1 MPPDTGE
8 SAAILKHSLDH
19 MRLSITSGADS
30 SVDFVRIL
38 GDVDLSDTEQLG
50 LAARK
55 LDGDNASAV
64 YVDLAGTTYMGST
77 LLGFLAHLGEDGNVR
92 RPLVLCRPTRAAR
105 RMIHLTGLD
114 EVAIVRPDLPRQW
127 PANREEAPDGLA

>member
-1 MPPDTGE
+1 
-8 SAAILKHSLDH
+8 
-19 MRLSITSGADS
+19 MRLSITTAPDS

-50 LAARK
+50 LAARE
-55 LDGDNASAV
+55 LISDDASAV

-77 LLGFLAHLGEDGNVR
+77 LLGFLAHLGEDGPTR
-92 RPLVLCRPTRAAR
+92 RPLVLCRPTPAAR

-114 EVAIVRPDLPRQW
+114 EHAVVRADLPRQW
-127 PANREEAPDGLA
+127 PVDARDSDPSASRNRWTSA

>member
-1 MPPDTGE
+1 
-8 SAAILKHSLDH
+8 

-30 SVDFVRIL
+30 SIDFVRIL
-38 GDVDLSDTEQLG
+38 GDVDMSDTEQLG

-55 LDGDNASAV
+55 LNGDNASAV

-77 LLGFLAHLGEDGNVR
+77 LLGFLAHLGDDGNAR
-92 RPLVLCRPTRAAR
+92 RPLVLCRPTPAAR
-105 RMIHLTGLD
+105 RMIHITGLD
-114 EVAIVRPDLPRQW
+114 EVATVRPDLPRRW

>member
-1 MPPDTGE
+1 
-8 SAAILKHSLDH
+8 
-19 MRLSITSGADS
+19 MRLSITSGPDS

-55 LDGDNASAV
+55 LNGDNVSAV

-77 LLGFLAHLGEDGNVR
+77 LLGFLAHLGDDGNAR
-92 RPLVLCRPTRAAR
+92 RPLVLCRPTPVAR
-105 RMIHLTGLD
+105 RMIHITGLD
-114 EVAIVRPDLPRQW
+114 EVATIRPDLPRQW